1 MKGQLRVTVVQ
12 LYSPLLCI
20 DPSDSSDT
28 LLLLYWHLNIQ
39 TNAGRHTVFQCLSI
53 LLSHS
58 RDTNDQDSFQQAL
71 RAVLLHLLWPLFSS
85 QWRWSVFQPF
95 YQYSPLFVLF
105 SSFLFLLDFPFPSLV
120 FLPPPP
126 VFPHPAHLL
135 RDPAL
140 CLPAE
145 AGWKNRQPLCFSDS
159 HHIACMPAPLRSLAV
174 LSLLFCQ
181 LTSTNPIT
189 TPTLC
194 PPAPPRYICPAIHQ

>member
-1 MKGQLRVTVVQ
+1 MLEGIL
-12 LYSPLLCI
+12 
-20 DPSDSSDT
+20 SSSVWAF
-28 LLLLYWHLNIQ
+28 YWAI
-39 TNAGRHTVFQCLSI
+39 REI
-53 LLSHS
+53 LMTRIASS
-58 RDTNDQDSFQQAL
+58 KPC
-71 RAVLLHLLWPLFSS
+71 VPFSS
-85 QWRWSVFQPF
+85 TSFDLFFHLSGVGLSFSLF
-95 YQYSPLFVLF
+95 INTHHCLYFSPLFCSYLTF
-105 SSFLFLLDFPFPSLV
+105 HFPRLSFC
-120 FLPPPP
+120 PPPP